1 MNDKNTKKIV
11 YIDGVF
17 DLFHRGHLESF
28 KKAKNIFPNTFL
40 IVGVMSDKEAES
52 YKRQPLINEED
63 RYEIIRNLKMVD
75 LVVEDCPLIV
85 DEEFINKY
93 NIDMIVHGFAD
104 KRDADKQKEFFEIAN
119 NLNKFQQIEYYSKIS
134 TTDIIKKILNI
145 HRVN

>member
-1 MNDKNTKKIV
+1 MNNDNLKKTV

-40 IVGVMSDKEAES
+40 IVGVVSDKSAES